1 MANTKVSSSNSNISI
16 NAAISFGASVVIIGL
31 MFKLLHWQG
40 GEMAIGI
47 GLATEAILFF
57 ILGLQTL
64 RSKDEP
70 TTIVETVAAT
80 PRNTQMDDLLNT
92 TINPHTIE
100 RLRSGFDQFTK
111 TVESV
116 NQITSY
122 AGTTQKMMDEVE
134 MATKQMMELKQNIA
148 QLNNVYRA
156 QLEAFKK

>member
-1 MANTKVSSSNSNISI
+1 MATKKSSSNNIVI

-40 GEMAIGI
+40 GELAIGL
-47 GLATEAILFF
+47 GLAVEALLFF
-57 ILGLQTL
+57 LLGMQTL
-64 RSKDEP
+64 RSKGDEP
-70 TTIVETVAAT
+70 VVVETVAAT
-80 PRNTQMDDLLNT
+80 PRNTQMDDLLST
-92 TINPHTIE
+92 TINPNTIE
-100 RLRSGFDQFTK
+100 RLRHGFDQFTK

-134 MATKQMMELKQNIA
+134 LATKQMTELKQNIA